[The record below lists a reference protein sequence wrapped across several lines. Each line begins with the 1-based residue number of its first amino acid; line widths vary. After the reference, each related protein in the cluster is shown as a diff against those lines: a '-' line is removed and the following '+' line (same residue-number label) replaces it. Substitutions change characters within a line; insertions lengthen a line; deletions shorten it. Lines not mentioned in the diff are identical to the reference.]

1 MLPRRRSL
9 SPLWNFCEDPDPW
22 MYNNPLHPL
31 SVSSGLRFEF
41 FSLLFVFNFR
51 FFSFFHRS
59 RDPFWA
65 WAAVLSLADQLRR
78 FLGRFL
84 FFSWLCCCSRVQQ
97 RILVDCS
104 ELWVCGNSELS
115 SYWDI
120 VQQSLA
126 PCSSTA
132 NVVVDIILVNIE
144 LLQRGCCSGGS
155 QEGVC
160 VLKYCF
166 ARVLSSLLI
175 INYNCYGYYCKAAA
189 AHKLPG
195 ERVMMRA
202 AGCWRVSKLRETWWW
217 EGRCKT
223 HVWSFLLDFVLV
235 AAEELNWRTL
245 RWCAC
250 DGRKVLK
257 PWFLWVAESPALCL
271 QLNCWLRSAVRTSEL
286 LNLEGRG

>member
-175 INYNCYGYYCKAAA
+175 INYNCYRSTVKQQLISYR
-189 AHKLPG
+189 
-195 ERVMMRA
+195 ER
-202 AGCWRVSKLRETWWW
+202 EWWW
-217 EGRCKT
+217 EQLAAGESQSWGRR
-223 HVWSFLLDFVLV
+223 DD
-235 AAEELNWRTL
+235 EEEDARLM
-245 RWCAC
+245 CGVFC
-250 DGRKVLK
+250 
-257 PWFLWVAESPALCL
+257 
-271 QLNCWLRSAVRTSEL
+271 
-286 LNLEGRG
+286 